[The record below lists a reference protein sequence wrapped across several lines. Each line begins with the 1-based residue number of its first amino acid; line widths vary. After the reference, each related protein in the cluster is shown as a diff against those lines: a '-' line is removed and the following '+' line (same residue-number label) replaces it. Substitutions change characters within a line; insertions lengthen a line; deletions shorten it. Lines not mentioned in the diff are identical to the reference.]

1 MRRAPV
7 GMSTG
12 CCMETNLTI
21 NYIKKKKKRSSCYHW
36 HSEMG
41 KIAHGP
47 KLAISGTL
55 TLKYDAKN
63 TDQLELDGSSV
74 PA

>member
-21 NYIKKKKKRSSCYHW
+21 NFIFKYKKKLK
-36 HSEMG
+36 
-41 KIAHGP
+41 
-47 KLAISGTL
+47 TL
-55 TLKYDAKN
+55 QYRI
-63 TDQLELDGSSV
+63 EL
-74 PA
+74 